1 LASASSLNWRRCGA
15 LRHDPHRH
23 QLRRLRRD
31 LRHAPAVEAS
41 ATQQGERRVW
51 LEEVWVNRFG
61 AMRKPGE
68 SYFRRHSKGAARM
81 FTKLLTT
88 AGVLA
93 SLSAYAAELPPM
105 TFMCG
110 SEYAGDPQYTK
121 AVTVR
126 DRMLT
131 VTGGGMTESDPIT
144 ESDTLYAI
152 SIERGVART
161 SRANHGVARSAAK
174 TASQT
179 LNARRPEPSPVWRW
193 SHQ

>member
-1 LASASSLNWRRCGA
+1 
-15 LRHDPHRH
+15 
-23 QLRRLRRD
+23 
-31 LRHAPAVEAS
+31 
-41 ATQQGERRVW
+41 
-51 LEEVWVNRFG
+51 
-61 AMRKPGE
+61 
-68 SYFRRHSKGAARM
+68 M

-152 SIERGVART
+152 KVSPFGAQKSVLWLHFAVSRHHELIHADALCRWGYMLSYERGTVFPR
-161 SRANHGVARSAAK
+161 K
-174 TASQT
+174 TKFD
-179 LNARRPEPSPVWRW
+179 NCVFVEPGE
-193 SHQ
+193 